1 MASAWGSSW
10 GSSWGEAWGPVGGV
24 TNSIARPSSDVAAGT
39 WLPSSGGVL
48 WDMLDEVTPNSSD
61 YIYTTTLSSTAI
73 LGLSPTTFPG
83 GTRQKL
89 RFRGSSSSGNSV
101 TVALK
106 DGATTI
112 KSVTQPLTAVDRE
125 YSILLSSSEIA
136 AITSGTLTLQLTA
149 V

>member
-10 GSSWGEAWGPVGGV
+10 GSSWGGSWGPVGGV
-24 TNSIARPSSDVAAGT
+24 TNSVARPSSDIAVGT
-39 WLPSSGGVL
+39 WLPSSGIVL
-48 WDMLDEVTPNSSD
+48 WDMLDEVTPNSAD

-73 LGLSPTTFPG
+73 LGLSTTTFPG

-89 RFRGSSSSGNSV
+89 RFRGSSSSGHSV
-101 TVALK
+101 TVTLK
-106 DGATTI
+106 NGVTTI
-112 KSVTQPLTAVDRE
+112 KSVTQPLTTVDTE
-125 YSILLSSSEIA
+125 YSILLSSAEIA